1 MPSAAASPSHL
12 PRPLARP
19 PRSDG
24 EQSRQRL
31 RQAAL
36 ALFAQHGFAKT
47 STRAIVRSAGTN
59 VAAISYHFGDKAGL
73 YRAVFSEPLGSA
85 PAAETRA
92 RVATN
97 DPADPPP
104 APPQKPPLAQALA
117 TLYAGFIEPLRH
129 GDAARQCM
137 KLHMREALEPSG
149 LWEHDAACGF
159 EAQHRGLLALLCGQF
174 GLRRADAELHR
185 LALCLTGLGVQLHV
199 GRDLADAVAPG
210 LNRGPKAL
218 GLWQQR
224 LVAYALAMIE
234 SERRRR
240 AGEAA

>member
-1 MPSAAASPSHL
+1 MPSAAESPSPL

-24 EQSRQRL
+24 EQSRRRL

-47 STRAIVRSAGTN
+47 STRAIARSAGTN

-73 YRAVFSEPLGSA
+73 YRAVFSEPLGVA
-85 PAAETRA
+85 PAAPTRA
-92 RVATN
+92 GVASAG
-97 DPADPPP
+97 PAE
-104 APPQKPPLAQALA
+104 APLAQALA
-117 TLYAGFIEPLRH
+117 ALYAGFIEPLRH
-129 GDAARQCM
+129 GDTARQCM
-137 KLHMREALEPSG
+137 KLHLREALEPSG

-159 EAQHRGLLALLCGQF
+159 ESQHQALLALLCRHF

-199 GRDLADAVAPG
+199 GRDLADAVAPA
-210 LNRGPKAL
+210 LNRGPRAL

-224 LVAYALAMIE
+224 LVTYARAMIE
-234 SERRRR
+234 SAQRRR

>member
-1 MPSAAASPSHL
+1 MPSAAASPSPL

-47 STRAIVRSAGTN
+47 STRAIARSAGTN

-73 YRAVFSEPLGSA
+73 YRAVFSEPLGGA
-85 PAAETRA
+85 RA
-92 RVATN
+92 
-97 DPADPPP
+97 
-104 APPQKPPLAQALA
+104 APPRAAVASGGPTEPPLEPTLLQALA
-117 TLYAGFIEPLRH
+117 ALYAGFIEPLRH

-159 EAQHRGLLALLCGQF
+159 ESQHQGLLALLCRHF

-210 LNRGPKAL
+210 LNRGPRSL

-224 LVAYALAMIE
+224 LATYALAMIE
-234 SERRRR
+234 SEQRRR
-240 AGEAA
+240 AGEAT

>member
-1 MPSAAASPSHL
+1 MSSAAESSSHP
-12 PRPLARP
+12 PRSLARLT
-19 PRSDG
+19 RSDG

-47 STRAIVRSAGTN
+47 STRAIARSAGTN

-73 YRAVFSEPLGSA
+73 YRAVFSEPLGVA
-85 PAAETRA
+85 PAAATRA
-92 RVATN
+92 GVASAGPTE
-97 DPADPPP
+97 PPLEP
-104 APPQKPPLAQALA
+104 SLAQALA
-117 TLYAGFIEPLRH
+117 ALYAGFIEPLRH
-129 GDAARQCM
+129 GDTARLCM

-159 EAQHRGLLALLCGQF
+159 EAQHRGLLALLCGHF

-218 GLWQQR
+218 RLWQQR
-224 LVAYALAMIE
+224 LVTYALAMIE
-234 SERRRR
+234 SEQRRR
-240 AGEAA
+240 AGKTG